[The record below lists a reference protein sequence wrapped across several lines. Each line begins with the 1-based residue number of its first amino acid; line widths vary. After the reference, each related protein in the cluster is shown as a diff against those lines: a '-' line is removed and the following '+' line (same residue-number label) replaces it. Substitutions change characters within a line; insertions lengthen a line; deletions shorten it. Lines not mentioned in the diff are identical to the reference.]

1 MNLVYNISLNNSLF
15 GLLVSLLLILGFNHL
30 GTLILKN
37 ANIYSI
43 ISKVS
48 DVKYQKI
55 LIAINF
61 AMIILFPVILF
72 FQFSKEFILL
82 FALCLIFFGIIQSIE
97 LLKKWRLYI
106 QIVNKL
112 NLTNIIIILLLLGYF
127 FLSISPIT
135 HADALGYHVS
145 VAKFIANSGRFPSE
159 LNNFENLLTGS
170 GEIVMSLGF
179 LFNSEQLGNL
189 VQFSGL
195 LSLIGVVRKNSN
207 DKRLFS
213 LLILST
219 PIIIFL
225 CSSPKPQLFSIASNA
240 LVFTIIFLN
249 RTNFLL
255 NRKIL
260 FSIAIIILVFLI
272 NSINSKFS
280 FILSGGILYLASLVY
295 FYKKNFLII
304 FLSLSI
310 IIFIFFY
317 LPHIYWKFYNWGGDI
332 YQYILN
338 PFPTHLPGFN
348 NYESYLTNY
357 RRDIPLIY
365 LLIPMSMG
373 TFTNTMGICLIFLLL
388 IPRVQYELRIRI
400 ILIIFF
406 YLIIVSIK
414 GQITGRFLIEPIFWL
429 IIILSKSRIKI
440 NNLFRIPLYFQSC
453 VVFLFLIF
461 AFLNLFPGS
470 LTKTLYEKTMNKY
483 ANGYSLY
490 SWANSI
496 ISDKG
501 TIISMHRSI
510 SLGKNKT
517 LSTSFLNYLSKSDD
531 PEIYINQIQKY
542 KPKYFLTYQPS
553 INDSKNNF
561 SIFEKCLGR
570 KIATKENVGTYTGRN
585 PFNRGRGYAGLLYE
599 FKTKNLLNCI
609 DMNLLKD

>member
-1 MNLVYNISLNNSLF
+1 MNFIYNLSTNYPLF
-15 GLLVSLLLILGFNHL
+15 ELFISLLLFLGFNQL
-30 GTLILKN
+30 GTIILKN
-37 ANIYSI
+37 KNIYSI
-43 ISKVS
+43 ISELS
-48 DVKYQKI
+48 DVQYQKT

-61 AMIILFPVILF
+61 AMIFLFPMVLF
-72 FQFSKEFILL
+72 FKLSKEFILL
-82 FALCLIFFGIIQSIE
+82 FSISLIILGIIQFIE
-97 LLKKWRLYI
+97 FIKKWKFHI
-106 QIVNKL
+106 HTVNKI
-112 NLTNIIIILLLLGYF
+112 NLENVIIILFLLGYF

-135 HADALGYHVS
+135 HADALGYHAS

-159 LNNFENLLTGS
+159 LNNFENLLSGS

-240 LVFTIIFLN
+240 FVFTIIFLN
-249 RTNFLL
+249 RTNFLN
-255 NRKIL
+255 NRKVL

-317 LPHIYWKFYNWGGDI
+317 FPHIYWKFYNWGGDI

-348 NYESYLTNY
+348 NFESYLTNY

-373 TFTNTMGICLIFLLL
+373 TFTNTIGVCLIFLFF
-388 IPRVQYELRIRI
+388 IPRIQFELRIKI
-400 ILIIFF
+400 ILIILF
-406 YLIIVSIK
+406 YLAIVSMK
-414 GQITGRFLIEPIFWL
+414 GQITGRFLVEPIFWL
-429 IIILSKSRIKI
+429 IIILSKEKIKI
-440 NNLFRIPLYFQSC
+440 NNFFRIPLYIQSC

-461 AFLNLFPGS
+461 ATLNLFPGS
-470 LTKTLYEKTMNKY
+470 LTKSLYEKTMNKY

-490 SWANSI
+490 SWANSM
-496 ISDKG
+496 ISDEG

-517 LSTSFLNYLSKSDD
+517 LSANFLSYLSKTDN
-531 PEIYINQIQKY
+531 PEIYINDMQKY
-542 KPKYFLTYQPS
+542 NPKYFLTFQNS
-553 INDSKNNF
+553 TDDLDKNV
-561 SIFEKCLGR
+561 SIFENCLGR
-570 KIATKENVGTYTGRN
+570 VMSKKNEVGFYTGRN
-585 PFNRGRGYAGLLYE
+585 PFNKGNSYSGILYE
-599 FKTKNLLNCI
+599 IKSKHLSDCINMNLLN
-609 DMNLLKD
+609 D

>member
-1 MNLVYNISLNNSLF
+1 MNFIYNLSTNYPLF
-15 GLLVSLLLILGFNHL
+15 GLSISLLLFLGFNHL
-30 GTLILKN
+30 GTIILKN
-37 ANIYSI
+37 KNIYSI
-43 ISKVS
+43 ISELS
-48 DVKYQKI
+48 DVQYQKT

-61 AMIILFPVILF
+61 AMIFLFPIILF
-72 FQFSKEFILL
+72 FKFSKEFILL
-82 FALCLIFFGIIQSIE
+82 FSISLIILGIIQFIE
-97 LLKKWRLYI
+97 FIKKWKFHI
-106 QIVNKL
+106 HTVNKI
-112 NLTNIIIILLLLGYF
+112 NLENVIIILFLLGYF

-135 HADALGYHVS
+135 HADALSYHSS

-159 LNNFENLLTGS
+159 LNNFENLLSGS

-249 RTNFLL
+249 RTNFLH
-255 NRKIL
+255 NRKVL
-260 FSIAIIILVFLI
+260 FSIAIIILVFLT

-317 LPHIYWKFYNWGGDI
+317 FPHIYWKYYNWGGDI

-348 NYESYLTNY
+348 NFESYLTNY

-373 TFTNTMGICLIFLLL
+373 TFTNTIGVCLIFLFF
-388 IPRVQYELRIRI
+388 IPKIQYELRVRI
-400 ILIIFF
+400 ILIILF
-406 YLIIVSIK
+406 YLTIVSIK
-414 GQITGRFLIEPIFWL
+414 GQITGRFLVEPIFWL
-429 IIILSKSRIKI
+429 IIILSKEKIKI
-440 NNLFRIPLYFQSC
+440 NNFFRIPLYIQSC

-461 AFLNLFPGS
+461 ATLNLFPGS
-470 LTKTLYEKTMNKY
+470 LTKSLYEKTMNKY

-490 SWANSI
+490 SWANSM
-496 ISDKG
+496 ISDEG

-517 LSTSFLNYLSKSDD
+517 LSANFLSYLSKTDN
-531 PEIYINQIQKY
+531 PEIYINDMQKY
-542 KPKYFLTYQPS
+542 NPKYFLTFQNS
-553 INDSKNNF
+553 TDDLDKNV
-561 SIFEKCLGR
+561 SIFENCLGR
-570 KIATKENVGTYTGRN
+570 VMSKKNEVGFYTGRN
-585 PFNRGRGYAGLLYE
+585 PFNKGNSYSGILYE
-599 FKTKNLLNCI
+599 IKSKHLSDCINMNLLN
-609 DMNLLKD
+609 D

>member
-1 MNLVYNISLNNSLF
+1 MNFIYNLSTNYSLF
-15 GLLVSLLLILGFNHL
+15 ALSVSLLLFLGFNQL
-30 GTLILKN
+30 GTIILKN
-37 ANIYSI
+37 KNIYSI
-43 ISKVS
+43 ISELS
-48 DVKYQKI
+48 DVRYQKT

-61 AMIILFPVILF
+61 AMIFLFPIVLF
-72 FQFSKEFILL
+72 FKFSKEFILL
-82 FALCLIFFGIIQSIE
+82 FSISLIILGIIQSIE
-97 LLKKWRLYI
+97 FIKKWKFHI
-106 QIVNKL
+106 HTVNKI
-112 NLTNIIIILLLLGYF
+112 NLENIIIILFLLGYF

-135 HADALGYHVS
+135 HADALGYHSS

-207 DKRLFS
+207 DKILFS

-240 LVFTIIFLN
+240 LVFIIIFLN

-260 FSIAIIILVFLI
+260 FSIAIIILVFLT

-295 FYKKNFLII
+295 FYKKNFLRI
-304 FLSLSI
+304 FLFLS
-310 IIFIFFY
+310 IFIFSIFY
-317 LPHIYWKFYNWGGDI
+317 FPHIYWKFYNWGGDI

-348 NYESYLTNY
+348 NFESYLINY

-373 TFTNTMGICLIFLLL
+373 TFTNTIGICLIFLLL
-388 IPRVQYELRIRI
+388 IPKIQYELRIRI
-400 ILIIFF
+400 ILILLF
-406 YLIIVSIK
+406 YLAIVSMK
-414 GQITGRFLIEPIFWL
+414 GQITGRFLVEPIFWL
-429 IIILSKSRIKI
+429 IIILSKNGLKI
-440 NNLFRIPLYFQSC
+440 NNLFKIPLYIQSC

-461 AFLNLFPGS
+461 ATLNLFPGS
-470 LTKTLYEKTMNKY
+470 LTKSLYEKTMNKY

-490 SWANSI
+490 SWANSMI
-496 ISDKG
+496 NDEG

-517 LSTSFLNYLSKSDD
+517 LSANFLSYLSETDN
-531 PEIYINQIQKY
+531 PEIYINDMQKY
-542 KPKYFLTYQPS
+542 NPKYFLTFQNT
-553 INDSKNNF
+553 IDDLDKNV
-561 SIFEKCLGR
+561 SIFENCLGR
-570 KIATKENVGTYTGRN
+570 VISKKNEVGFHTGRN
-585 PFNRGRGYAGLLYE
+585 PFNKGNSYSGILYE
-599 FKTKNLLNCI
+599 IKSKHLSDCINMNLLN
-609 DMNLLKD
+609 D

>member
-1 MNLVYNISLNNSLF
+1 MNFIYNLSTNYPLF
-15 GLLVSLLLILGFNHL
+15 GLSISLLLFLGFNQL
-30 GTLILKN
+30 GTIILKN
-37 ANIYSI
+37 KNIYSI
-43 ISKVS
+43 ISELS
-48 DVKYQKI
+48 DVRYQKT

-61 AMIILFPVILF
+61 AMIFLFPIILF
-72 FQFSKEFILL
+72 FEFSKEFILL
-82 FALCLIFFGIIQSIE
+82 FSISLIILGIIQSIE
-97 LLKKWRLYI
+97 FIKKWKFHI
-106 QIVNKL
+106 HTVNKI
-112 NLTNIIIILLLLGYF
+112 NLENIIIILFLLGYF

-135 HADALGYHVS
+135 HADALSYHSS
-145 VAKFIANSGRFPSE
+145 VAKFIAKSGRFPSE

-170 GEIVMSLGF
+170 GEIVMSIGF

-225 CSSPKPQLFSIASNA
+225 CSSPKPQLFLIASNA
-240 LVFTIIFLN
+240 LVFTIIFFN
-249 RTNFLL
+249 RANFLL

-260 FSIAIIILVFLI
+260 FSITIIILVFLT

-295 FYKKNFLII
+295 FYKKNFLRM
-304 FLSLSI
+304 FLFLSI
-310 IIFIFFY
+310 IIFSFFY
-317 LPHIYWKFYNWGGDI
+317 FSPIYWKFYNWGGDI

-348 NYESYLTNY
+348 NFESYLTNY

-373 TFTNTMGICLIFLLL
+373 TFTNTIGVCLIFLLL
-388 IPRVQYELRIRI
+388 IPRIEFELRIKI
-400 ILIIFF
+400 ILIILF
-406 YLIIVSIK
+406 YLTIVSMK
-414 GQITGRFLIEPIFWL
+414 GQITGRFLVEPIFWL
-429 IIILSKSRIKI
+429 IIILSKNGLKI
-440 NNLFRIPLYFQSC
+440 NNLFKIPLYIQSC

-461 AFLNLFPGS
+461 ATLNLFPGS
-470 LTKTLYEKTMNKY
+470 LTKSLYEKTMNKY

-490 SWANSI
+490 SWANSM
-496 ISDKG
+496 ISDEG

-517 LSTSFLNYLSKSDD
+517 LSANFLSYLSKTDN
-531 PEIYINQIQKY
+531 PEIYINDMQKY
-542 KPKYFLTYQPS
+542 NPKYFLTFQNS
-553 INDSKNNF
+553 TDDLDKNV
-561 SIFEKCLGR
+561 SIFENCLGR
-570 KIATKENVGTYTGRN
+570 VISKKNEVGFYTGRN
-585 PFNRGRGYAGLLYE
+585 PFNKGNSYSGILYE
-599 FKTKNLLNCI
+599 IKSKHLSDCINMNLLN
-609 DMNLLKD
+609 D

>member
-1 MNLVYNISLNNSLF
+1 MNFIYNLSTNYSLF
-15 GLLVSLLLILGFNHL
+15 ALSVSLLLFLGFNQL
-30 GTLILKN
+30 GTIILKN
-37 ANIYSI
+37 KNIYSI
-43 ISKVS
+43 ISELS
-48 DVKYQKI
+48 DVRYQKT

-61 AMIILFPVILF
+61 AMIFLFPMVLF
-72 FQFSKEFILL
+72 FKLSKEFILL
-82 FALCLIFFGIIQSIE
+82 FSISLIILGIIQFIE
-97 LLKKWRLYI
+97 FIKKWKFHI
-106 QIVNKL
+106 HTINKI
-112 NLTNIIIILLLLGYF
+112 NLEDMIIILFLLGYF

-135 HADALGYHVS
+135 HADALGYHSS

-240 LVFTIIFLN
+240 FVFTIIFLN
-249 RTNFLL
+249 RTNFLN
-255 NRKIL
+255 NRKVL

-317 LPHIYWKFYNWGGDI
+317 FPHIYWKYYNWGGDI

-348 NYESYLTNY
+348 NFESYLTNY

-373 TFTNTMGICLIFLLL
+373 TFTNTIGVCLIFLFF
-388 IPRVQYELRIRI
+388 IPRIQFELRIKI

-406 YLIIVSIK
+406 YLAIVSIK
-414 GQITGRFLIEPIFWL
+414 GQITGRFLVEPIFWL
-429 IIILSKSRIKI
+429 IIILSKEKIKI
-440 NNLFRIPLYFQSC
+440 NNFFRIPLYIQSC

-461 AFLNLFPGS
+461 ATLNLFPGS
-470 LTKTLYEKTMNKY
+470 LTKSLYEKTMNKY

-490 SWANSI
+490 SWANSM
-496 ISDKG
+496 ISDEG

-517 LSTSFLNYLSKSDD
+517 LSANFLSYLSKTDN
-531 PEIYINQIQKY
+531 PEIYINDMQKY
-542 KPKYFLTYQPS
+542 NPKYFLTFQNS
-553 INDSKNNF
+553 IDDLDKNV
-561 SIFEKCLGR
+561 SIFENCLGR
-570 KIATKENVGTYTGRN
+570 VIAKKKEVGFDTGRN
-585 PFNRGRGYAGLLYE
+585 PFNKGNSYSGILYE
-599 FKTKNLLNCI
+599 IKSKNLSDCINMNLLN
-609 DMNLLKD
+609 D

>member
-1 MNLVYNISLNNSLF
+1 MNFIYNLSTNYPLF
-15 GLLVSLLLILGFNHL
+15 GLSISLLLFLGFNQL
-30 GTLILKN
+30 GTIILKN
-37 ANIYSI
+37 KNIYSI
-43 ISKVS
+43 ISELS
-48 DVKYQKI
+48 DVRYQKT

-61 AMIILFPVILF
+61 AMIFLFPIILF
-72 FQFSKEFILL
+72 FEFSKEFILL
-82 FALCLIFFGIIQSIE
+82 FSISLIILGIIQSIE
-97 LLKKWRLYI
+97 FIKKWKFHIYT
-106 QIVNKL
+106 VNKI
-112 NLTNIIIILLLLGYF
+112 NLENIIIILFLLGYF

-135 HADALGYHVS
+135 HADALSYHSS

-159 LNNFENLLTGS
+159 LNNFENLLSGS

-249 RTNFLL
+249 RTNFLH
-255 NRKIL
+255 NRKVL
-260 FSIAIIILVFLI
+260 FSIAIIILVFLT

-317 LPHIYWKFYNWGGDI
+317 FPHIYWKYYNWGGDI

-348 NYESYLTNY
+348 NFESYLTNY
-357 RRDIPLIY
+357 RRDIPFIY

-373 TFTNTMGICLIFLLL
+373 TFTNTIGVCLIFLFF
-388 IPRVQYELRIRI
+388 IPKIQYELRVRI
-400 ILIIFF
+400 ILIILF
-406 YLIIVSIK
+406 YLTIVSIK
-414 GQITGRFLIEPIFWL
+414 GQITGRFLVEPIFWL
-429 IIILSKSRIKI
+429 IIILSKEKIKI
-440 NNLFRIPLYFQSC
+440 NNFFRIPLYIQSC

-461 AFLNLFPGS
+461 ATLNLFPGS
-470 LTKTLYEKTMNKY
+470 LTKSLYEKTMNKY

-490 SWANSI
+490 SWANSM
-496 ISDKG
+496 ISDEG

-517 LSTSFLNYLSKSDD
+517 LSANFLSYLSKTDN
-531 PEIYINQIQKY
+531 PEIYINDMQKY
-542 KPKYFLTYQPS
+542 NPKYFLTFQNS
-553 INDSKNNF
+553 IDDLDKNV
-561 SIFEKCLGR
+561 SIFENCLGR
-570 KIATKENVGTYTGRN
+570 VMSKKNEVGFYAGRN
-585 PFNRGRGYAGLLYE
+585 PFNKGNSYSGILYE
-599 FKTKNLLNCI
+599 IKSKNLSDCINMNLLN
-609 DMNLLKD
+609 D

>member
-1 MNLVYNISLNNSLF
+1 MNFINNLSANYPLF
-15 GLLVSLLLILGFNHL
+15 ELLVSLLLFLGFNQL
-30 GTLILKN
+30 GTLIFKN
-37 ANIYSI
+37 KKIYSI
-43 ISKVS
+43 ISEVS
-48 DVKYQKI
+48 DAQYQKT
-55 LIAINF
+55 LLAINF
-61 AMIILFPVILF
+61 SMIFLFPIVLF
-72 FQFSKEFILL
+72 FQFSKEFIIL
-82 FALCLIFFGIIQSIE
+82 FALCLIILAIIQFID
-97 LLKKWRLYI
+97 LIKKWKFYI
-106 QIVNKL
+106 QIVKKVNSE
-112 NLTNIIIILLLLGYF
+112 NIIIILFLLGYF

-145 VAKFIANSGRFPSE
+145 VAKFIANSGRFPPE
-159 LNNFENLLTGS
+159 LNNFDNILSGS
-170 GEIVMSLGF
+170 GEILMSLGF
-179 LFNSEQLGNL
+179 LFNSQQLGNL
-189 VQFSGL
+189 IQFSGL
-195 LSLIGVVRKNSN
+195 VSLIGIVRKNSN
-207 DKRLFS
+207 DKKLFS

-240 LVFTIIFLN
+240 VIFTIIFFT
-249 RTNFLL
+249 RANFLL

-260 FSIAIIILVFLI
+260 FFIAIIILVFLT

-280 FILSGGILYLASLVY
+280 FILSGGILYLASLEY
-295 FYKKNFLII
+295 FYKKNYLRFFL
-304 FLSLSI
+304 FLSI
-310 IIFIFFY
+310 IISIIFYFP
-317 LPHIYWKFYNWGGDI
+317 LIYWKFYNWGGDI

-348 NYESYLTNY
+348 NFESYLTNY
-357 RRDIPLIY
+357 RKDIPFIY
-365 LLIPMSMG
+365 LLIPMSIG

-388 IPRVQYELRIRI
+388 IPRIQYELRIRI
-400 ILIIFF
+400 ILIVLF

-453 VVFLFLIF
+453 VVFLLLIF

-470 LTKTLYEKTMNKY
+470 LNKSLYEKTMNKY
-483 ANGYSLY
+483 ANGHSLY
-490 SWANSI
+490 AWANSI
-496 ISDKG
+496 ISDEG
-501 TIISMHRSI
+501 TIVSMHRSI

-553 INDSKNNF
+553 INSSKNNF